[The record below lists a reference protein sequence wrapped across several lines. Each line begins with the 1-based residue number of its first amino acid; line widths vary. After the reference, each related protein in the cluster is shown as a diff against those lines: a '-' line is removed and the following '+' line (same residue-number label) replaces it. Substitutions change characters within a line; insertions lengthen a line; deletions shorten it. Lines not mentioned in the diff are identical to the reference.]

1 MAGTLSGGLKAAQ
14 SNKERHGADFYKKIG
29 SKGGKLGTT
38 GGFAS
43 HKECNC
49 DLIAGTHFYQ
59 RCSGVKGGTISR
71 RSKNDGSNEAS

>member
-1 MAGTLSGGLKAAQ
+1 MSGKPNTAWMTTMI
-14 SNKERHGADFYKKIG
+14 KKHGSREAVTEFMKRIG
-29 SKGGKLGTT
+29 GAGGKNGTT

-71 RSKNDGSNEAS
+71 RGKSNG

>member
-71 RSKNDGSNEAS
+71 RSKNDGFREAS

>member
-1 MAGTLSGGLKAAQ
+1 MAGNLSGGLKTAQ

-43 HKECNC
+43 RKECNC

-59 RCSGVKGGTISR
+59 RCSGVKGGTRSR
-71 RSKNDGSNEAS
+71 RSKNDGFREAS